1 MTPLLR
7 PILAG
12 IVLAA
17 IAGAL
22 GGWMG
27 VEYGLSH
34 SAKGLDEIL
43 HHQLNLT
50 PDQQA
55 RIEVLEKEYEK
66 TRRELEAQMLAA
78 NKELA
83 AALESE
89 HALGPT
95 AREAIEKSHHAMG
108 DLQEQ
113 TIMHVLS
120 MRAVLNAE
128 QVQRFDRTVREA
140 LSPDRM

>member
-1 MTPLLR
+1 MTPLVR

-12 IVLAA
+12 ILSAA

-22 GGWMG
+22 GGWIG
-27 VEYGLSH
+27 IEYGLSR
-34 SAKGLDEIL
+34 STRGLDEIL

-50 PDQQA
+50 PDQEE
-55 RIEVLEKEYEK
+55 RIELLEGEYAK
-66 TRRELEAQMLAA
+66 TRSDLEADMRTA

-95 AREAIEKSHHAMG
+95 ARGAIEKSHHAMG
-108 DLQEQ
+108 SLQEQ
-113 TIMHVLS
+113 TITHILS
-120 MRAVLNAE
+120 MRAILRPE
-128 QVQRFDRTVREA
+128 QVRQFDETVREA